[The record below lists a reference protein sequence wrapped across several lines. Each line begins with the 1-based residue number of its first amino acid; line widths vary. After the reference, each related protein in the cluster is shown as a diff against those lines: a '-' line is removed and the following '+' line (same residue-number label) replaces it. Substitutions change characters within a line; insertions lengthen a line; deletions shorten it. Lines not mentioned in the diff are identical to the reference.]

1 MKQIINQ
8 LFYDIVLDN
17 FIVINILKLTY
28 FFFQSEFSFLKKIY
42 TYIFLPIYYLYIY

>member
-17 FIVINILKLTY
+17 FIVIPNVNLI
-28 FFFQSEFSFLKKIY
+28 FFSK
-42 TYIFLPIYYLYIY
+42 

>member
-17 FIVINILKLTY
+17 FIVIHILTLTD
-28 FFFQSEFSFLKKIY
+28 FFFKVNIPFLKKKIY
-42 TYIFLPIYYLYIY
+42 MYIHLY

>member
-17 FIVINILKLTY
+17 FIVIPTY
-28 FFFQSEFSFLKKIY
+28 PNVNLIFFI
-42 TYIFLPIYYLYIY
+42 